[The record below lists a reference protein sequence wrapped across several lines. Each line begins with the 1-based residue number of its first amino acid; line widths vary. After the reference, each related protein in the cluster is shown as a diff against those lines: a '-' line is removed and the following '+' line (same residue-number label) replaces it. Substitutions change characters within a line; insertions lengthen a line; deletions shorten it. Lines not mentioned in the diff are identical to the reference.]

1 MSILG
6 IPFSL
11 TLLGVGLITKILMRL
26 FSKRIYLLHNAKSA
40 LLIIL
45 YFFILLLVF

>member
-6 IPFSL
+6 VPFSL
-11 TLLGVGLITKILMRL
+11 ALLVIGLITKLLMRL
-26 FSKRIYLLHNAKSA
+26 FTKRIYLLHNAKSA